1 LLHGAPEVPR
11 HQDPLEVV
19 TIHGSVSGDHWPGM
33 TSRGDGV
40 LYLVRLTVPR
50 RGGLRAWGAV
60 EGDFERGLAEQ
71 QGQAVTGLRVDREL
85 RRGAE
90 SVRVVIVAT
99 TEASDV
105 AGALSLTW
113 EAVLTA
119 ACDDDAGWDLAQAE
133 ADVRPALLPL
143 GTK

>member
-1 LLHGAPEVPR
+1 
-11 HQDPLEVV
+11 
-19 TIHGSVSGDHWPGM
+19 M
-33 TSRGDGV
+33 TSPGDGV

-60 EGDFERGLAEQ
+60 EGDFERGLVGQ
-71 QGQAVTGLRVDREL
+71 QDQAVTGLRVDREL

-99 TEASDV
+99 AEASDV

-119 ACDDDAGWDLAQAE
+119 ASGDLAGWDLADAE
-133 ADVRPALLPL
+133 AEVRRA
-143 GTK
+143 GS